1 MITTRKKYSKPAFEQ
16 KYMGLELAL
25 LADSGPMSRDKN
37 IPIYDDGLPDN
48 TSAHARHNIFL
59 EEDNE
64 QDKAIS
70 P

>member
-1 MITTRKKYSKPAFEQ
+1 
-16 KYMGLELAL
+16 MGLELAL

-64 QDKAIS
+64 
-70 P
+70 